1 MSIVRTLLAGMLA
14 LLAAT
19 AEAADYKLGA
29 IEINQPWTRATP
41 PTAPSGGG
49 YLVLTNTGTTP
60 DRLIAVT
67 SPSAAKVELHE
78 MTMEGSIMRM
88 RELPKGIELPA
99 GATVTLKPGSL
110 HLMFMELKAPFTKD
124 TKVPATLVFEK
135 AGSIPIELTVEAMG
149 TSAPRPHGRQ

>member
-1 MSIVRTLLAGMLA
+1 MSIVRTILAGMLT
-14 LLAAT
+14 LLAVT

-41 PTAPSGGG
+41 ATAPSGGG

-67 SPSAAKVELHE
+67 SPSAGKVELHE

-88 RELPKGIELPA
+88 RELPKGIELPP

-110 HLMFMELKAPFTKD
+110 HLMFIDLKAPFTKD

-135 AGSIPIELTVEAMG
+135 AGSIPVELTVQAMG
-149 TSAPRPHGRQ
+149 ASAPGQHGR